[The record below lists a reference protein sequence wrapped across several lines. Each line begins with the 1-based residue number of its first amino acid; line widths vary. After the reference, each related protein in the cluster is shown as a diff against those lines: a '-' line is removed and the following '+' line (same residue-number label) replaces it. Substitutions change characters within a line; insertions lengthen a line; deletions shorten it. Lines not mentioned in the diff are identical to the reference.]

1 MTYNV
6 VIMLY
11 KRTRHKNY
19 CIFKFMRRNPAF
31 FVIWKP
37 LSCHECMLLFFRA
50 NKKRDFK
57 HRRVKKPDRNTAWI
71 KHNRDYAESQYARL
85 TVGVIPRC
93 QYTKHFSESW
103 ANSVWT
109 VWFENQVQLSFKYF
123 IVNCHP
129 NIWGSQFISTR
140 IRFWKLSSIFPSG
153 N

>member
-1 MTYNV
+1 MTYN

-11 KRTRHKNY
+11 KRTQHKNY

-31 FVIWKP
+31 FSDLRTAIVSWMHA
-37 LSCHECMLLFFRA
+37 SFFQSKQKARFSA
-50 NKKRDFK
+50 QKGEKS
-57 HRRVKKPDRNTAWI
+57 DRNTAWI
-71 KHNRDYAESQYARL
+71 KNIGDYAESQYARL

-109 VWFENQVQLSFKYF
+109 VWFENQVQLSFKSL
-123 IVNCHP
+123 VNRHP

>member
-19 CIFKFMRRNPAF
+19 CIFKCMRRNPAF
-31 FVIWKP
+31 FFLWFENRYRVMNA
-37 LSCHECMLLFFRA
+37 CFFFQSKQKARFSA
-50 NKKRDFK
+50 QKGEKSY
-57 HRRVKKPDRNTAWI
+57 RNTAWI
-71 KHNRDYAESQYARL
+71 KNIGDYAESQYARL

-109 VWFENQVQLSFKYF
+109 VWFENQVQLSFKSL
-123 IVNCHP
+123 VNCHP

>member
-1 MTYNV
+1 MHFQ
-6 VIMLY
+6 IHEE
-11 KRTRHKNY
+11 KP
-19 CIFKFMRRNPAF
+19 CIFFWFENRYRVMNACF
-31 FVIWKP
+31 FFQSKQKARF
-37 LSCHECMLLFFRA
+37 SAQKGE
-50 NKKRDFK
+50 KS
-57 HRRVKKPDRNTAWI
+57 DRNTAWI
-71 KHNRDYAESQYARL
+71 KNIGDYAESQYARL

-109 VWFENQVQLSFKYF
+109 VWFENQVQLSFKSS
-123 IVNCHP
+123 VNCHP

>member
-1 MTYNV
+1 MHFQ
-6 VIMLY
+6 IHEE
-11 KRTRHKNY
+11 KP
-19 CIFKFMRRNPAF
+19 CIFCDLKTAIVSWMHA
-31 FVIWKP
+31 
-37 LSCHECMLLFFRA
+37 SFFRA

-109 VWFENQVQLSFKYF
+109 VWFENQVQLSFKSS
-123 IVNCHP
+123 VNCHP
-129 NIWGSQFISTR
+129 NIWGSQFISSR